1 MRFLCGFH
9 KEWERVSKREMMKRA
24 GSDKRRSAS
33 GLAPLEWIARLA
45 PWSQLFSAAPVH
57 RSGFKFVVGVGV
69 CVAGPHRFGLAVVRS
84 RIARTD
90 TGWMTSPAW
99 APVTTIT
106 TTLPSCYCYTQSLC
120 YPSSLSSSTCCSLI
134 HSSRLSMLSCYLQYS
149 IAISSSSSLLLS
161 LRCSPALR

>member
-1 MRFLCGFH
+1 MVASPFPWLSWAPPSSVPPFLDRCVCVCVFANRTKVRFLCGFH

-99 APVTTIT
+99 APPQPSPPLYHPVIVILNHFVT
-106 TTLPSCYCYTQSLC
+106 
-120 YPSSLSSSTCCSLI
+120 
-134 HSSRLSMLSCYLQYS
+134 HR
-149 IAISSSSSLLLS
+149 
-161 LRCSPALR
+161 RCPRPLVVL